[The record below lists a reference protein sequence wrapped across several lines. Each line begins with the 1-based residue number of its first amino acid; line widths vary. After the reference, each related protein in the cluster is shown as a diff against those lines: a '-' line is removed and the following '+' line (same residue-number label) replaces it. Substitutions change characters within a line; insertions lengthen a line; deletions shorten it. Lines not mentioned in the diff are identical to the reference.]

1 MARAHR
7 GGAGIAAGLM
17 IPARPAAVLFD
28 MDGLLLDTERLI
40 RDAMIAVMADLGFA
54 MDGGDYAKLIGL
66 PEPASPA
73 IMQARFGTGLD
84 YDAMRAEVRRRI
96 RAEWG
101 PLRPL
106 KPGAA
111 ALLAQLN
118 AAGIPCAVATS
129 SENALARAHLG
140 HAGLLDG
147 FAAIIG
153 CDDVA
158 NGKPHPEPYLAA
170 AARLGVAA
178 PACLALED
186 SHNGVISAHAAG
198 VPVIMVPDLL
208 PATPEI
214 RTRLLAVAPDLHVVA
229 GWLAALQPVKP
240 TAIWGG

>member
-1 MARAHR
+1 
-7 GGAGIAAGLM
+7 M

-54 MDGGDYAKLIGL
+54 MSGADYAELIGR
-66 PEPASPA
+66 PEPASRA
-73 IMQARFGTGLD
+73 IMQTRFGTALD
-84 YDAMRAEVRRRI
+84 YDAMRANVRQRI

-101 PLRPL
+101 ALRPV

-111 ALLAQLN
+111 ALLAQVN
-118 AAGIPCAVATS
+118 ALRIPAAVVTS
-129 SENALARAHLG
+129 SEQALARAHLG
-140 HAGLLDG
+140 HAGLLAG

-170 AARLGVAA
+170 AARLGVAPGTA
-178 PACLALED
+178 LALED
-186 SHNGVISAHAAG
+186 SHNGIIAAHGAG

-208 PATPEI
+208 PATAEI
-214 RTRLLAVAPDLHVVA
+214 RPRLLAVADDLHEV
-229 GWLAALQPVKP
+229 GRWLAA
-240 TAIWGG
+240 AA